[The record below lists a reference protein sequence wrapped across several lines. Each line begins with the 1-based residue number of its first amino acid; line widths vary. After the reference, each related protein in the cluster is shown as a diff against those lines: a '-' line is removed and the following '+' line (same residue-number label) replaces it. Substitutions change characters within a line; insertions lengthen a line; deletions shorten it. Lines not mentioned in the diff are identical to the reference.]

1 MPIIQNEQVQMQ
13 RVEQDLLR
21 QFAEVP
27 PAVVCRQVR
36 TEAGAFEGARVRAFV
51 PVLVQKNART
61 RLREALKT
69 GAR

>member
-1 MPIIQNEQVQMQ
+1 MPIIQDEQAQMQ

-21 QFAEVP
+21 LFADIP
-27 PAVVCRQVR
+27 PAVVCRQVQ

-61 RLREALKT
+61 HLRQASKT
-69 GAR
+69 A